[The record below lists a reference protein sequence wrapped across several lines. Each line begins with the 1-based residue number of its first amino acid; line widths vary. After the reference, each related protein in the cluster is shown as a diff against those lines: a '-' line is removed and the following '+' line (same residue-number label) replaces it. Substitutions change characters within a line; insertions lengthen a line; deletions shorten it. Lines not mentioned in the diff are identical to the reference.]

1 MKNLTV
7 KETADRLGISERAVR
22 QRINRKQL
30 PFKRMNRRV
39 FVPEN
44 DLNRFLEALPGCSVE
59 EALQEMRLRQTEEKE
74 RREERERDLLQKE
87 GR

>member
-7 KETADRLGISERAVR
+7 AEAAERLGITERAVR

-30 PFKRMNRRV
+30 PFRRMNRRV
-39 FVPEN
+39 FVPED

-59 EALQEMRLRQTEEKE
+59 EALEEMELRQIEERE
-74 RREERERDLLQKE
+74 RREERERDLMAQE
-87 GR
+87 GH